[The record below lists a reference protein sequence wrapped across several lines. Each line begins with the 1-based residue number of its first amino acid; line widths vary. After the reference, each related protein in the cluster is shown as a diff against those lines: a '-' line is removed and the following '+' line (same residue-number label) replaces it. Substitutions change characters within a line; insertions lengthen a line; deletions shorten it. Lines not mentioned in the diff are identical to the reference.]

1 MIDETAKLFE
11 DAAFTEVDQVSNTLL
26 SVSPQTLRSF
36 EEKPYLGLLFFF
48 GLNFLVTGVI
58 MGYFYY
64 RKTHRRDYLF
74 TFLMVSTTIFLM
86 VYLLESVKI
95 KVGFALGLF
104 AIFGILRYRTD
115 SLPVREMT
123 YLFVIIGIS
132 VINAL
137 SNGANSMEELV
148 ITNIIFLVLTWLFET
163 RHLLKHT
170 SSKAIIYERLD
181 LVKPSR
187 QAEMM
192 ADLRERTGLNVT
204 RFEIGQ
210 IDFKKK
216 VAYLKVFYPG
226 NGDINTADTMKINQF
241 PL

>member
-1 MIDETAKLFE
+1 MD
-11 DAAFTEVDQVSNTLL
+11 NTLEYFL
-26 SVSPQTLRSF
+26 QTENLLDIEELAQKVLPNPSETVSLLEQ
-36 EEKPYLGLLFFF
+36 KPYLGLLAFF
-48 GLNFLVTGVI
+48 GLNFIVTGVI

-74 TFLMVSTTIFLM
+74 TFLMVSSTIFLM

-137 SNGANSMEELV
+137 SNGTNSTAELL
-148 ITNIIFLVLTWLFET
+148 ITNAIFVLLTWLMET
-163 RHLLKHT
+163 KHLLKHT
-170 SSKAIIYERLD
+170 TSKIIIYERLD
-181 LVKPSR
+181 LISPDR
-187 QAEMM
+187 QQEML
-192 ADLRERTGLNVT
+192 ADLKARTGLNIN

-216 VAYLKVFYPG
+216 IAHIKVFYPG
-226 NGDINTADTMKINQF
+226 NGEINSSDNLKNNQF
-241 PL
+241 PF

>member
-1 MIDETAKLFE
+1 MLNE
-11 DAAFTEVDQVSNTLL
+11 FTTLL
-26 SVSPQTLRSF
+26 QGDDLIDLDQITNPLLTVQPGSLSLL
-36 EEKPYLGLLFFF
+36 EEKPYLGLLLFF
-48 GLNFLVTGVI
+48 GLNFIVTGVI

-74 TFLMVSTTIFLM
+74 TFIMVSTTIFLM

-137 SNGANSMEELV
+137 SNGTNSIMELL
-148 ITNIIFLVLTWLFET
+148 ITNSIFLILTWLMET
-163 RHLLKHT
+163 KHLLKHT

-181 LVKPSR
+181 LLKPN
-187 QAEMM
+187 MHD
-192 ADLRERTGLNVT
+192 DLLNDIRERTGLNVT

-216 VAYLKVFYPG
+216 LAYIKIYYPG
-226 NGDINTADTMKINQF
+226 NGDINTADTMKMNQF
-241 PL
+241 PI

>member
-1 MIDETAKLFE
+1 MLNE
-11 DAAFTEVDQVSNTLL
+11 FTTLLQGDDLLELDQVNRPLL
-26 SVSPQTLRSF
+26 SVQTGSLSLL
-36 EEKPYLGLLFFF
+36 EEKPYLGLLLFF
-48 GLNFLVTGVI
+48 GLNFIVTGLI

-74 TFLMVSTTIFLM
+74 TFIMVSTTIFLM

-137 SNGANSMEELV
+137 SNGTNSMIELL
-148 ITNIIFLVLTWLFET
+148 ITNAIFLILTWLMET
-163 RHLLKHT
+163 KHLLKHT

-181 LVKPSR
+181 LLKPNM
-187 QAEMM
+187 QGE
-192 ADLRERTGLNVT
+192 LLNNIRERTGLNVT

-216 VAYLKVFYPG
+216 VAYIKIFYPG
-226 NGDINTADTMKINQF
+226 NGDINTADTMKMNQF
-241 PL
+241 PI

>member
-1 MIDETAKLFE
+1 MNDLSIIFPLIDELAEL
-11 DAAFTEVDQVSNTLL
+11 DGSAATTLAA
-26 SVSPQTLRSF
+26 PQEPGLL
-36 EEKPYLGLLFFF
+36 EQKPYLGLLLFF
-48 GLNFLVTGVI
+48 GLNFLVTGLI

-137 SNGANSMEELV
+137 SHGTNSMAEIL
-148 ITNIIFLVLTWLFET
+148 ITNGIFVLFTWLMET

-170 SSKAIIYERLD
+170 SSKSIIYERVEL
-181 LVKPSR
+181 LKPALS
-187 QAEMM
+187 AELLE
-192 ADLRERTGLNVT
+192 DLRERTGLNIN

-216 VAYLKVFYPG
+216 SAQLKVFYPG
-226 NGDINTADTMKINQF
+226 NGEVNSTDNQR
-241 PL
+241 LDSIR

>member
-1 MIDETAKLFE
+1 MNDLSIIFPLIDELAEL
-11 DAAFTEVDQVSNTLL
+11 DGSAATTLVAL
-26 SVSPQTLRSF
+26 QEPGLLEQ
-36 EEKPYLGLLFFF
+36 KPYLGLLLFF
-48 GLNFLVTGVI
+48 GLNFLVTGLI

-137 SNGANSMEELV
+137 SHGTNSMAEIL
-148 ITNIIFLVLTWLFET
+148 ITNGIFVLFTWLMET

-170 SSKAIIYERLD
+170 SSKSIIYERVEL
-181 LVKPSR
+181 LKPALS
-187 QAEMM
+187 AELLE
-192 ADLRERTGLNVT
+192 DLRERTGLNIN

-216 VAYLKVFYPG
+216 SAQLKVFYPG
-226 NGDINTADTMKINQF
+226 NGEINTADNQR
-241 PL
+241 LDSIR

>member
-1 MIDETAKLFE
+1 ME
-11 DAAFTEVDQVSNTLL
+11 NTLEYL
-26 SVSPQTLRSF
+26 LQTENLLDIEQVAQKVLPDPS
-36 EEKPYLGLLFFF
+36 ETISLIEQKPYLGLLLFF
-48 GLNFLVTGVI
+48 GLNFIVTGVI

-74 TFLMVSTTIFLM
+74 TFLMVSSTIFLM

-137 SNGANSMEELV
+137 SNGTNSTQELL
-148 ITNIIFLVLTWLFET
+148 ITNVIFVLLTWLMET
-163 RHLLKHT
+163 KHLLKHT
-170 SSKAIIYERLD
+170 SSKAIIYERID
-181 LVKPSR
+181 LLPPDK
-187 QAEMM
+187 QEEMLN
-192 ADLRERTGLNVT
+192 DLKTRTGLNIS
-204 RFEIGQ
+204 RFEVGQ

-216 VAYLKVFYPG
+216 VAHIKVFYPG
-226 NGDINTADTMKINQF
+226 NGETNSSDNMKINQF

>member
-1 MIDETAKLFE
+1 MNYLLTALINSDELVDIDHITDLITAP
-11 DAAFTEVDQVSNTLL
+11 DITVSLIER
-26 SVSPQTLRSF
+26 Q
-36 EEKPYLGLLFFF
+36 PYLGLLLFF

-64 RKTHRRDYLF
+64 RKTQRRDYLF

-137 SNGANSMEELV
+137 SFGTNSTAEILV
-148 ITNIIFLVLTWLFET
+148 TNIIFLVFIWLMET
-163 RHLLKHT
+163 QHLLKHT
-170 SSKAIIYERLD
+170 SSKAIIYEKLD
-181 LVKPSR
+181 LLKPDKNVELV
-187 QAEMM
+187 Q
-192 ADLRERTGLNVT
+192 DLRFRTGLNIT
-204 RFEIGQ
+204 RFEIGL

-216 VAYLKVFYPG
+216 VAYIKVYYPG
-226 NGDINTADTMKINQF
+226 NGEINTADTMKTNQF
-241 PL
+241 PI

>member
-1 MIDETAKLFE
+1 MDDIIE
-11 DAAFTEVDQVSNTLL
+11 TLL
-26 SVSPQTLRSF
+26 QSDELLDINTISGNILPGP
-36 EEKPYLGLLFFF
+36 EETFSLIDQKPYLGLLLFF
-48 GLNFLVTGVI
+48 GLNFIVTGVI

-74 TFLMVSTTIFLM
+74 TFLMVSSTIFLM

-137 SNGANSMEELV
+137 SNGTNSTAELL
-148 ITNIIFLVLTWLFET
+148 ITNAIFVILTWLMET
-163 RHLLKHT
+163 KHLLKHT

-181 LVKPSR
+181 LLKPNMH
-187 QAEMM
+187 QALLY
-192 ADLRERTGLNVT
+192 DLRDRTGLNVT

-216 VAYLKVFYPG
+216 IAYIKVFYPG
-226 NGDINTADTMKINQF
+226 NGDINTADNMKMNQF
-241 PL
+241 PM

>member
-1 MIDETAKLFE
+1 MSFVFIETLELLDLSSSDSSTAEKI
-11 DAAFTEVDQVSNTLL
+11 TEVTKHL
-26 SVSPQTLRSF
+26 SLI
-36 EEKPYLGLLFFF
+36 EAYPYLGLLLYF
-48 GLNFLVTGVI
+48 GLNFLVTGII

-74 TFLMVSTTIFLM
+74 TFLMVSTTISLM

-104 AIFGILRYRTD
+104 AIFGILRYRTN

-137 SNGANSMEELV
+137 SNGANSPAELL
-148 ITNIIFLVLTWLFET
+148 ITNGIFVLFSWVMET
-163 RHLLKHT
+163 NHLLKHT
-170 SSKAIIYERLD
+170 SNKAIVYERLD
-181 LVKPSR
+181 LIKPDSYNDMK
-187 QAEMM
+187 E
-192 ADLRERTGLNVT
+192 DLRERTGLDIN

-210 IDFKKK
+210 VDFKKESGLYK
-216 VAYLKVFYPG
+216 SFLSK
-226 NGDINTADTMKINQF
+226 
-241 PL
+241 

>member
-1 MIDETAKLFE
+1 MLNEFTTLLQGDDLIDL
-11 DAAFTEVDQVSNTLL
+11 DQITNPLL
-26 SVSPQTLRSF
+26 SVQPGSLSLL
-36 EEKPYLGLLFFF
+36 EEKPYLGLLLFF
-48 GLNFLVTGVI
+48 GLNFIVTGVI

-74 TFLMVSTTIFLM
+74 TFIMVSTTIFLM

-137 SNGANSMEELV
+137 SNGTNSIMELL
-148 ITNIIFLVLTWLFET
+148 ITNSIFLILTWLMET
-163 RHLLKHT
+163 KHLLKHT

-181 LVKPSR
+181 LLKPNMHD
-187 QAEMM
+187 ELLN
-192 ADLRERTGLNVT
+192 DIRERTGLNVT

-216 VAYLKVFYPG
+216 LAYIKVYYPG
-226 NGDINTADTMKINQF
+226 NGDINTADTMKMNQF
-241 PL
+241 PI

>member
-148 ITNIIFLVLTWLFET
+148 ITNIIFLMLTWLFET

>member
-1 MIDETAKLFE
+1 MSDLSVIIPFIDEMSELESSAGTIPVTPQELGFL
-11 DAAFTEVDQVSNTLL
+11 DQ
-26 SVSPQTLRSF
+26 
-36 EEKPYLGLLFFF
+36 KPYLGLLLFF
-48 GLNFLVTGVI
+48 GLNFVVTGLI

-137 SNGANSMEELV
+137 SHGTNSMAEIL
-148 ITNIIFLVLTWLFET
+148 ITNGIFVLFTWLMET

-170 SSKAIIYERLD
+170 SSKAIIYERIEL
-181 LVKPSR
+181 LKPALS
-187 QAEMM
+187 AELL
-192 ADLRERTGLNVT
+192 ADLKDRTGLNIN

-216 VAYLKVFYPG
+216 SARLKVFYPSNGEINSADSQQNG
-226 NGDINTADTMKINQF
+226 NDNDD
-241 PL
+241 